1 MNQQC
6 IDRLDAQAFKN
17 RIDSIKDFYCDI
29 EQFPRTFG
37 DTLSYHIE
45 QHGQTNESME
55 GLTGISDRTFKRYRN
70 NKTRISLQNLTLI
83 CLALHLEPD
92 FSEDLVHK
100 AGYCWRTDNVQDIA
114 CHLLIRENY
123 CDNLD
128 SLTDLFEIAGIDYK
142 VAN

>member
-17 RIDSIKDFYCDI
+17 RINSIKDSYSDKK
-29 EQFPRTFG
+29 FPRTFG

-45 QHGQTNESME
+45 QHGHTNESME

-92 FSEDLVHK
+92 FSEDLVQK
-100 AGYCWRTDNVQDIA
+100 AGYYWRTDNVQDIA
-114 CHLLIRENY
+114 CHLLIREKFR
-123 CDNLD
+123 DNLD
-128 SLTDLFEIAGIDYK
+128 SMIDLFEIAGIEYK

>member
-17 RIDSIKDFYCDI
+17 RINSIKDFYSDKK
-29 EQFPRTFG
+29 FPRTFG

-45 QHGQTNESME
+45 QHGHTNESME

-92 FSEDLVHK
+92 FSEDLVRK
-100 AGYCWRTDNVQDIA
+100 AGYCRRTDNVQDIA
-114 CHLLIRENY
+114 CHLLIRENFR
-123 CDNLD
+123 NELNEI
-128 SLTDLFEIAGIDYK
+128 TDLFELAGIEYK
-142 VAN
+142 IAN

>member
-1 MNQQC
+1 MIRKC

-17 RIDSIKDFYCDI
+17 RINSIKDFYSNK
-29 EQFPRTFG
+29 EFPQTFG

-45 QHGQTNESME
+45 QHGHTNESME

-92 FSEDLVHK
+92 YSEDLVRK
-100 AGYCWRTDNVQDIA
+100 AGYYWRTDNEQDMA
-114 CHLLIRENY
+114 CHLLIRENF
-123 CDNLD
+123 CDDLD
-128 SLTDLFEIAGIDYK
+128 KMIDLFIIAGIDYK